1 MVRIID
7 RILQGDSDAVVE
19 FYKASSP
26 KLLRYLRKK
35 LPTQEDAEELLNDI
49 FLAAID
55 ELPFFEEKSTVNTWL
70 FKIARNKIVDFYRKR
85 KIKSVLLSQAP
96 FLEILASELENPEFQ
111 FEKNKI
117 RDRIEKAFLSIPDHY
132 RRILRLHYEDKIPVK
147 QLALIFNLSLKAT
160 ESLLFRARKQFQLA
174 YERA

>member
-1 MVRIID
+1 VVRIID

>member
-1 MVRIID
+1 M
-7 RILQGDSDAVVE
+7 QGDSDAVVE